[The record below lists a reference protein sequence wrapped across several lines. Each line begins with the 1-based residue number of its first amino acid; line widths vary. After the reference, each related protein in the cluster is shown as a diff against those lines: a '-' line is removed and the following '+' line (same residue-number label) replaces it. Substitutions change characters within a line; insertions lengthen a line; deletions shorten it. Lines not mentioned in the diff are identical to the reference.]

1 MSTFYT
7 NIHFI
12 MNTLP

>member
-12 MNTLP
+12 MNKLP